1 VTRIV
6 VTGKGGVGKTTLTA
20 ALARRLAASGGAVL
34 AVDAD
39 PQLNLA
45 AALGVSEAERR
56 EIVPLS
62 RNRDLVEEKTGARPE
77 SGYGV
82 LFRLNPDL
90 SDVVDRFAVPAPDG
104 VQLLVMGGVE
114 TAGAG
119 CLCPEVSLLT
129 GVIGDVALRSD
140 EAILLDTQAGVEHFG
155 RSLARGFTDAILVTD
170 PTRNGVEAAIAAA
183 RLADQLGIE
192 RLHLVVNRV
201 RSPGDRARVDGYLA
215 GVGVDGDPAF
225 ASVHEL
231 PYDDAILDAEPSA
244 APLLERPAL
253 RSVIDR
259 LVASVAR
266 EAQPCAS

>member
-1 VTRIV
+1 MTRVV

-45 AALGVSEAERR
+45 AALAVPEAERR

-90 SDVVDRFAVPAPDG
+90 SDVVGRFAVPAPDG
-104 VQLLVMGGVE
+104 VQLLVMGAIE

-119 CLCPEVSLLT
+119 CLCPEVSLLA
-129 GVIGDVALRSD
+129 GVIGEVALRD
-140 EAILLDTQAGVEHFG
+140 GEAILLDTQAGVEHFG

-170 PTRNGVEAAIAAA
+170 PTRNGVEAALAAA
-183 RLADQLGIE
+183 RLAAQLEID
-192 RLHLVVNRV
+192 RLHLVLNRV
-201 RSPGDRARVDGYLA
+201 RSPRDRARVDGYLTA
-215 GVGVDGDPAF
+215 AAVAGDPAF

-231 PYDDAILDAEPSA
+231 PYDDAVMDAEPSA
-244 APLLERPAL
+244 EPFLELPTL
-253 RSVIDR
+253 RSAIDR

>member
-1 VTRIV
+1 MTRVV

-20 ALARRLAASGGAVL
+20 AVARRLAASGTSVL

-45 AALGVSEAERR
+45 AALAVPEAERR
-56 EIVPLS
+56 AIVPLS

-77 SGYGV
+77 TGYGV

-90 SDVVDRFAVPAPDG
+90 SDIVARFAVPAPDG

-129 GVIGDVALRSD
+129 GVIGEVALR
-140 EAILLDTQAGVEHFG
+140 EREVILVDTQAGVEHFG
-155 RSLARGFTDAILVTD
+155 RSLARGFSDAILVTD
-170 PTRNGVEAAIAAA
+170 PTRNGAEAALSAA
-183 RLADQLGIE
+183 RLAAQLGIG

-201 RSPGDRARVDGYLA
+201 RSPLDRMRVDAHLA
-215 GVGVDGDPAF
+215 ACGLADDPPF

-231 PYDDAILDAEPSA
+231 PYDDAVLDAEPSA
-244 APLLERPAL
+244 SALLERSHLGAVVD
-253 RSVIDR
+253 S
-259 LVASVAR
+259 LVAALAL
-266 EAQPCAS
+266 EATSCAS